1 MVLIG
6 IAVDRLAFL
15 GRAGQDGLHVATLI
29 ADERLLGVEAFLEPF
44 GDRGA
49 RDLGVLAL
57 IPHDRKGIERALGL
71 PPAVGDDRDGIIFD
85 LHHLLHAVV
94 AGDLGGV
101 EAL

>member
-6 IAVDRLAFL
+6 IAVDRLDFL
-15 GRAGQDGLHVATLI
+15 GRAGQGGLRVATLV

-57 IPHDRKGIERALGL
+57 VPHDRKGIERGLGL
-71 PPAVGDDRDGIIFD
+71 PPAVGDDRAGIVFD
-85 LHHLLHAVV
+85 FPLLLPAVV